1 MISQKEHVSTLQ
13 GCPTRQSKKA
23 SSTDWSLW
31 SRWDLETAV
40 GSRSHCGARPPYHYE
55 QEHSMNIRNFANLTM
70 WGLVALS
77 LVVSTVGTVAELE
90 PLEQNCLLQTKE
102 SKEQQLVVQEQTQGA
117 WTTPPGIWRCPLLW
131 RGLPMQLVPV
141 SNWKIV
147 KTGAQARQD
156 LTRAQ
161 FPPALV
167 SYLWHVNVA
176 ILQLSPA
183 NVMRNQVVEQP
194 PSGYVFKCGPF
205 CRCADFFG
213 SEWGLSID
221 DCAAK
226 CADEWGFIFA
236 PFGPPG
242 GSTDCRCCRDLEEVG
257 SISPCDYSM
266 VFVCILCGR
275 HPRWPTHQYF
285 WCPTLHSSQPGH
297 LFTVALLRGGHWPF
311 RRDCRNQ
318 EASRRIG
325 KSMPTIQVASP
336 SQRIQRACFSST
348 TRQNPCGK
356 CSRSLH
362 RTASGRHGKETKSGG
377 SWTR

>member
-1 MISQKEHVSTLQ
+1 MSAHCRAAPPGRARRRPAQIEVFGAGGTWRLQLDPVAIVVQDLPIIMNRNIPWTFVISQIS
-13 GCPTRQSKKA
+13 P
-23 SSTDWSLW
+23 
-31 SRWDLETAV
+31 
-40 GSRSHCGARPPYHYE
+40 CGAWL
-55 QEHSMNIRNFANLTM
+55 HSHLWWAP
-70 WGLVALS
+70 WA
-77 LVVSTVGTVAELE
+77 
-90 PLEQNCLLQTKE
+90 
-102 SKEQQLVVQEQTQGA
+102 
-117 WTTPPGIWRCPLLW
+117 PLLSSSLSSITACCKPRNPRSNSW
-131 RGLPMQLVPV
+131 WCRSKLKELGQLLLALAMSSIVEVIANARQLVPV
-141 SNWKIV
+141 SNCLWKIV

-194 PSGYVFKCGPF
+194 PSGYDFKCGPF

-257 SISPCDYSM
+257 SISPCDYSIDSM
-266 VFVCILCGR
+266 VFVCTLCGR

-297 LFTVALLRGGHWPF
+297 LFTVALLRGGHGPF

-325 KSMPTIQVASP
+325 KSMPIIQVASP

-362 RTASGRHGKETKSGG
+362 RTASGRHGKETKSG